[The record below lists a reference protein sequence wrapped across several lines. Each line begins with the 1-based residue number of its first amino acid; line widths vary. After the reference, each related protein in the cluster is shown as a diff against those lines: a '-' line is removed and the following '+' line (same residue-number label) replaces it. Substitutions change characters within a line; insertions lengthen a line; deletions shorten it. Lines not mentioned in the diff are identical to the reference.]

1 MKYRPFGRTGW
12 QVSALGIGTMRLPVV
27 DELKNINE
35 PLAIQVIRR
44 LIDGGVNYID
54 TAWDY
59 HEGNCEI
66 LVGKALKDGYRQRV
80 KLVTKLPVW
89 LVEKATD
96 FDRLLNIQLGKLAVN
111 HVDLYL
117 LHALN
122 KATWEKCYALGVLDW
137 LQRAQDDGR
146 IGWIGF
152 SFHDE
157 YPVFQQIVDAW
168 NGWDMCQIQYN
179 YLDEETQA
187 GTRGLVYAASK
198 GLAVSI
204 MEPLRGG
211 SLVNPPESIRRLWDS
226 AENRRTPAEWA
237 FQWLWNKPEV
247 SVVLSGM
254 NTFEQ
259 LDENLRSADRSGAG
273 KLTPFECELIA
284 RVAQSHP
291 QPPIPC
297 TRCHYCM
304 PCPSDVNIPVNLNIY
319 NRFALSGDRAAAQTD
334 YWAQPAE
341 RNASACAKCQNCEA
355 LCPQKIAISEWME
368 RIDRELEAN
377 YFRNQ
382 PKSNLG

>member
-1 MKYRPFGRTGW
+1 MKYRPFGKTGW
-12 QVSALGIGTMRLPVV
+12 QVSALGIGTMRLPVI
-27 DELKNINE
+27 DELKTVNK
-35 PLAIQVIRR
+35 PLAIQVIRL

-59 HEGNCEI
+59 HEGNSEI

-89 LVEKATD
+89 LVQKPTD
-96 FDRLLNIQLGKLAVN
+96 FDRLLNTQLGKLAVD

-122 KATWEKCYALGVLDW
+122 EATWKKCYAFGVLDW
-137 LQRAQDDGR
+137 LKRAQADGR

-168 NGWDMCQIQYN
+168 DGWDMCQIQYN

-187 GTRGLVYAASK
+187 GTRGLIYAASK

-211 SLVNPPESIRRLWDS
+211 SLVNPPESIRQLWDT
-226 AENRRTPAEWA
+226 APTRRTPAEWA
-237 FQWLWNKPEV
+237 LQWLWDKPEV

-259 LDENLRSADRSGAG
+259 VDENLRSAKRSGVG
-273 KLTPFECELIA
+273 NLTPFERELIA
-284 RVAQSHP
+284 QVAQTHP
-291 QPPIPC
+291 RPPIPC

-319 NRFALSGDRAAAQTD
+319 NRMILSGQRAEAQAE
-334 YWAQPAE
+334 YMQQPVE
-341 RNASACAKCQNCEA
+341 RRASACVHCQICETI
-355 LCPQKIAISEWME
+355 CPQKIAISEWME
-368 RIDRELEAN
+368 RLVEL
-377 YFRNQ
+377 FF
-382 PKSNLG
+382 SSTD